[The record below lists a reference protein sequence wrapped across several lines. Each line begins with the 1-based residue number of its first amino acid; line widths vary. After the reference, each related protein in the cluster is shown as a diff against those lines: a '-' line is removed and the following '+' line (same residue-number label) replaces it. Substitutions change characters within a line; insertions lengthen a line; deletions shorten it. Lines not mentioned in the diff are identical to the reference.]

1 MSRDLYPLVAF
12 VLGLGIGISAACLAV
27 DEPPDAWTDAHEE
40 ASTAAVNEGG
50 LRLLTA
56 DAASGTHAHDNRI
69 AIRPESLV
77 DGWVGLDQCHRAL
90 DAVPAAQVVFQPGRI
105 RQIRVTRSDGI
116 GRAWVAEHSVQIE
129 DVGQD
134 AVLCIRAESLALHD
148 LGQGRFR
155 LRTGPYMR
163 RFLDG
168 YYPMRLA
175 LHVEHPQTLRL
186 MGQYPQVQPGLG
198 ITATEDRLGLDATF
212 KGRLI
217 VCLDFCAT
225 DQGACA
231 PITLECDPRDGGVP

>member
-1 MSRDLYPLVAF
+1 VSRDLYPLFAF
-12 VLGLGIGISAACLAV
+12 VLATGISAACLAV
-27 DEPPDAWTDAHEE
+27 DEPPDPWTDADEE

-56 DAASGTHAHDNRI
+56 DAASGTHAHENRI
-69 AIRPESLV
+69 AIRPQSLL

-105 RQIRVTRSDGI
+105 REIRVTRSEEI

-134 AVLCIRAESLALHD
+134 AVLCIHAESLALRD
-148 LGQGRFR
+148 LEQGRFR

-168 YYPMRLA
+168 YYPMRLS

-186 MGQYPQVQPGLG
+186 MGQHPQLQPGLG
-198 ITATEDRLGLDATF
+198 IRVAEGRLHLDATF
-212 KGRLI
+212 DGRLI